1 MKSKPEERSNEEIR
15 RQIDLFLAF
24 LKGTRHYS
32 KKTIEAYKIDLL
44 HFEDFMK
51 RVEVDDFRQI
61 DHKTLRSFLANQVTR
76 GYSRSTVARRCACI
90 KAFFK
95 YLIESGV
102 IDKDPATTVSF
113 PVKEKKLPRFLTEE
127 EALTLVE
134 SGIGGETLALRNKA
148 VVELLYA
155 TGIRVS
161 ELCDILLGDVDFK
174 NGVIMVMGKGS
185 RERTVLAGKLAIEA
199 VKRYVEELRPSLI
212 EEGDYSGGS
221 LFLGKRGRPLN
232 PREVRRILKKQSL
245 MIDSGNVSPHTLRHT
260 FATHLLA
267 NGADLRAVQEL
278 LGHKDISTTQIYT
291 HLTLGE
297 VRKAYDRCHPH
308 A

>member
-1 MKSKPEERSNEEIR
+1 MESGSEKRINDETRGH
-15 RQIDLFLAF
+15 IDLFLAF

-32 KKTIEAYKIDLL
+32 KKTIEAYKVDLL
-44 HFEDFMK
+44 HFEDFMN
-51 RVEVDDFRQI
+51 RLEVDDLKEI

-95 YLIESGV
+95 YLVESQV
-102 IDKDPATTVSF
+102 IDMNPATTVSF
-113 PVKEKKLPRFLTEE
+113 PIKGKKLPRFLTEE
-127 EALTLVE
+127 EAVTLVK
-134 SGIGGETLALRNKA
+134 GPADGEPLALRDKA
-148 VVELLYA
+148 IVELLYA

-161 ELCDILLGDVDFK
+161 ELCDILLGDVDYG

-185 RERTVLAGKLAIEA
+185 RERTVLAGKYAIEA
-199 VKRYVEELRPSLI
+199 VEKYVEELRPRLV
-212 EEGDYSGGS
+212 EAVDCSGGS

-232 PREVRRILKKQSL
+232 PREVRRVLKKQSL
-245 MIDSGNVSPHTLRHT
+245 MIDSGNVTPHTVRHT
-260 FATHLLA
+260 FATHMLA
-267 NGADLRAVQEL
+267 NGADLRTVQEL

-297 VRKAYDRCHPH
+297 VRKA
-308 A
+308 